1 MMKKDFLK
9 WSAKK
14 SIINNIVRPP
24 FFHAREIWFCYLGA
38 NIGFEQDGKGDDFL
52 RPTLVFRKFSREVL
66 WGIPLTKTKKEKLYY
81 FRFSFKPKIESVAI
95 LSQIRLIDARRLS
108 YKMGEI
114 ADRDFLLLNQKF
126 KALLP

>member
-1 MMKKDFLK
+1 MKKDFLK

-14 SIINNIVRPP
+14 SIINDISQPP
-24 FFHAREIWFCYLGA
+24 FFHEREIWFCHLGV
-38 NIGFEQDGKGDDFL
+38 NVGFEEDGKGDDFM
-52 RPTLVFRKFSREVL
+52 RPILIFRKFSRDIL
-66 WGIPLTKTKKEKLYY
+66 WGFPLTKTKKEKSYY
-81 FRFSFKPKIESVAI
+81 FRFSFKPRIESVAI

-114 ADRDFLLLNQKF
+114 ADHDFLLLNQKF